1 MTLQEAYD
9 EFIFNKRAQGLS
21 DKSLESYNNIL
32 HIFLAYVGADTD
44 ISKINIK
51 SVQRFSIALQERKL
65 SKASVSTY
73 MRNAKIFLRWVN
85 DEYGLSFEPKKLK
98 VPKAPKKQARIYSDD
113 EIEEIF
119 NSIQSAIPW
128 IASRNCAMVA
138 LMLDCGIRQCELCRL
153 RRSDIDFT
161 NGCMK
166 VYGKGDKERFV
177 PIGSCALAML
187 AQYYSVCPYQI
198 DVVFVNQGGSP
209 LSGNAVRLFTYRLQK
224 KLGFKFSSHGLRHN
238 FATHFILDN
247 LEERHT
253 SGIYDLSILMGHE
266 SIETT
271 KRYEHIA
278 HELIAA
284 KAHNSHLDKVY
295 KNTAF

>member
-21 DKSLESYNNIL
+21 DKSLKSYNNIL
-32 HIFLAYVGADTD
+32 HIFLEYAGINTD
-44 ISKINIK
+44 INAIDLKG
-51 SVQRFSIALQERKL
+51 VQQFSINLRDRKL

-73 MRNAKIFLRWVN
+73 MRNAKIFLRWIY
-85 DEYGLSFEPKKLK
+85 DEYGLSFDPKKIK
-98 VPKAPKKQARIYSDD
+98 VPKAPKKKARIYSNT

-119 NSIQSAIPW
+119 NSIQSPIHW
-128 IASRNCAMVA
+128 ITLRNRAMVA

-153 RRSDIDFT
+153 RRSDIDLAG
-161 NGCMK
+161 GCMK

-177 PIGSCALAML
+177 PVGSQALAML
-187 AQYYSVCPYQI
+187 AQYHLACPYQI
-198 DVVFVNQGGSP
+198 DFVFVNKDGSP
-209 LSGNAVRLFTYRLQK
+209 LTGNAVRLFTYRLQK

-238 FATHFILDN
+238 FATHYIMDN

-253 SGIYDLSILMGHE
+253 SGVYDLSILMGHE
-266 SIETT
+266 SVETT

-278 HELIAA
+278 HELIAV

-295 KNTAF
+295 KNTAI